1 MKMLR
6 FFWLFV
12 LGALFTACGGTDE
25 ENDSFVDNGPN
36 QSTDNGEDVVVKD
49 DHFLSIVGADDQH
62 VIVLSPYGETITM
75 VVASNSNVWADQEMD
90 IFNVDWIRTRFTV
103 KDSVVE
109 GFDYVYNLIIEV
121 DPNETYE
128 EREAFVHR
136 IVLQANLFL
145 QHAIL
150 EVNESFESVD
160 IASQGGTL
168 ESGVVETTF
177 WENGSMSEFYEE
189 VYYSD
194 VEDAIESFPVR
205 NKDYG
210 FYTPLIIAPNPTTE
224 GRIITVHYGI
234 RNVETGKITDVHSYQ
249 VVQGGEPYA
258 NVQGTVSYSEDG
270 QTFTITPMSNVNL
283 QVSEN
288 LDWLEFT
295 GVENGVYSFKLSA
308 NNSGEVRDGDIVFIN
323 SKQGVQTSVG
333 VVQYSSDVVRVHL
346 NEGETLESKLTK
358 EQMVNTESLIITGD
372 MSDEDYYTLST
383 YFTTLKFIDLSGLET
398 NTISDTYGEFISI
411 PSQAFINMALL
422 KRVILPENIIDIPG
436 SAFEGCKSL
445 VSVNIP
451 EKVVQIGSYAFQNC
465 ESLKSVNI
473 PAGVTSIGHSAFWG
487 CESLER
493 VEIPYGVTEL
503 ETGIFFE
510 CTSLKEVVLPNSITR
525 FSTYGGG
532 RGGSQFALCS
542 SLEKI
547 NIPTEVKSLPEYC
560 FLYCTSLESIDVSG
574 ITSFDDYVFSGATAM
589 KSIEFNEDLSSIGM
603 GCFEGCTLLKEIE
616 LPLGITSLGSGAFD
630 GCVALEK
637 ANIPATLT
645 EVPSNV
651 FRGCTALTAIEL
663 PKSIISI
670 GDAAF
675 ENTGITAIEFPENL
689 MDIGDSAFKGCSLT
703 EVNFPNGL
711 KSIGSSAFED
721 NDFTILRIPE
731 SVTEIGML
739 AFAECKKLKKAII
752 KASITTLEYR
762 TFFNCI
768 DMTHLQLPKTLT
780 TADDGAFSACQQVR
794 YVYSEATTPP
804 TGEGMR
810 PLVWAFITTYVP
822 SNLLETYKTADSWF
836 NDSQYLRDI
845 ALYSLDFKQ
854 LDFEPTYAD

>member
-1 MKMLR
+1 MSR

-12 LGALFTACGGTDE
+12 LGALFIACGGADE
-25 ENDSFVDNGPN
+25 ESDGNVDNGPN
-36 QSTDNGEDVVVKD
+36 QSTENGGDVVVKD
-49 DHFLSIVGADDQH
+49 DRFLYIVGANEDK
-62 VIVLSPYGETITM
+62 VIVLSPYGETITL
-75 VVASNSNVWADQEMD
+75 VVASNSATWAEEEIDMFRE
-90 IFNVDWIRTRFTV
+90 DWINTRFTV
-103 KDSVVE
+103 KDTVVE

-121 DPNETYE
+121 DPNDTYE
-128 EREAFVHR
+128 ERETAFKHHDVMN
-136 IVLQANLFL
+136 VNMFL
-145 QHAIL
+145 QHAKL
-150 EVNESFESVD
+150 VVNELIESVD
-160 IASQGGTL
+160 MASQGGTL

-177 WENGSMSEFYEE
+177 WHNGSMSEFYEE
-189 VYYSD
+189 IYYSD

-205 NKDYG
+205 NEDYG
-210 FYTPLIIAPNPTTE
+210 YYTPLIVAPNPTTE
-224 GRIITVHYGI
+224 ERTLTVYYGI
-234 RNVETGKITDVHSYQ
+234 RNIETGEITEVHSYR

-258 NVQGTVSYSEDG
+258 KIQGTVSCSEDG
-270 QTFTITPMSNVNL
+270 QTFTITALTNVNL
-283 QVSEN
+283 QVSES
-288 LDWLEFT
+288 LDWVEYT
-295 GVENGVYSFKLSA
+295 GVENGVYTFKVTA
-308 NNSGEVRDGDIVFIN
+308 NNSGTVRDGDIIFIN
-323 SKQGVQTSVG
+323 NKQGVKTSVG
-333 VVQYSSDVVRVHL
+333 VVQYSSDLVRVHL

-358 EQMVNTESLIITGD
+358 DQMVNTESIVITGY

-383 YFTTLKFIDLSGLET
+383 YFTTLKFVDLSGLES
-398 NTISDTYGEFISI
+398 NAILEGYGEFISI
-411 PSQAFINMALL
+411 PTQAFINMALL
-422 KRVILPENIIDIPG
+422 KRVILPENIIRIPV
-436 SAFEGCKSL
+436 STFEDCISL

-451 EKVVQIGSYAFQNC
+451 EKVVEIGSYAFDNC
-465 ESLKSVNI
+465 KSLKSVNI
-473 PAGVTSIGHSAFWG
+473 PSGVTSIGHSAFWG

-503 ETGIFFE
+503 ETGMFFE
-510 CTSLKEVVLPNSITR
+510 RTSLKEVVLPNSITK

-547 NIPTEVKSLPEYC
+547 NIPTEVNSLPEYC

-574 ITSFDDYVFSGATAM
+574 ITSFDDYVFNGATAL
-589 KSIEFNEDLSSIGM
+589 KSIEFNDDLRSIGM
-603 GCFEGCTLLKEIE
+603 GCFEGCTLLKEIV
-616 LPLGITSLGSGAFD
+616 LPLGITSLGSGAFAN
-630 GCVALEK
+630 CIALEK

-645 EVPSNV
+645 EVPGIV
-651 FRGCTALTAIEL
+651 FSGCTALTAIEL

-670 GDAAF
+670 GDGAF

-689 MDIGDSAFKGCSLT
+689 MDIGESAFKGCSLT
-703 EVNFPNGL
+703 EVNFPEGL
-711 KSIGSSAFED
+711 KSIGSSAFEG
-721 NDFTILRIPE
+721 NDFTFLRIPE

-739 AFAECKKLKKAII
+739 AFAECKKLKMAII
-752 KASITTLEYR
+752 KASIAKLEYR

-822 SNLLETYKTADSWF
+822 SNLLETYKSADSWF

-845 ALYSLDFKQ
+845 ALYSFDFNQ
-854 LDFEPTYAD
+854 LGFEPTYAD